1 MIDASGSTLNGY
13 WQRIRL
19 FRPSAKRYIIAN
31 TILGFAYGISSTIYN
46 LFLLSLGYSN
56 TFLGGILSISF
67 VSIAVSAF
75 FVGPLCSRIGAT
87 WSTILGL
94 LVLMASALWRV
105 LMPIPEVLILGEVV
119 GGVGSSLT
127 WIAFSPF
134 LSEHSSAFER
144 THLFGTTQSLN
155 IISMFIGSTVAG
167 VLPLW
172 FALTLTLP
180 IDSAPTFQLALFSW
194 IIPLVVAVVP
204 LLFIRKQNY
213 ILNQP
218 GSQPESSTTEK
229 DPKGNLGIV
238 LGFALVYVI
247 LGLGAGFIVPFLN
260 VFFWDFYNLPT
271 PFVGLIQGLGSASV
285 ALGTFLAPILSSR
298 IGKVRAIIVV
308 QTLSLPFLVTL
319 AVFVDPVI
327 ASASYILRQ
336 VFMTAAIPID
346 GALQMELVPRSWRTP
361 MSAVITA
368 VFNATL
374 AISVQITGQLY
385 DLGLYLL
392 PFWFTLICYSVGTAL
407 YAFFYKPEKRL
418 TRE

>member
-1 MIDASGSTLNGY
+1 VY
-13 WQRIRL
+13 
-19 FRPSAKRYIIAN
+19 
-31 TILGFAYGISSTIYN
+31 
-46 LFLLSLGYSN
+46 
-56 TFLGGILSISF
+56 
-67 VSIAVSAF
+67 
-75 FVGPLCSRIGAT
+75 
-87 WSTILGL
+87 
-94 LVLMASALWRV
+94 LVSALWRV
-105 LMPIPEVLILGEVV
+105 LNPIPDVLILGEVI
-119 GGVGSSLT
+119 GGVGVSLT

-134 LSEHSSAFER
+134 LSEHSSAYER
-144 THLFGTTQSLN
+144 THLFGATQSLN
-155 IISMFIGSTVAG
+155 IISGFIGSTVAG

-172 FALTLTLP
+172 FALVLALP

-194 IIPLVVAVVP
+194 IIPLVIAIIP
-204 LLFIRKQNY
+204 LLFIRKQNQ
-213 ILNQP
+213 I
-218 GSQPESSTTEK
+218 PEQNNTVGDAPSGDMLPEK
-229 DPKGNLGIV
+229 EPKGNLSIV
-238 LGFALVYVI
+238 IGFALVYVI
-247 LGLGAGFIVPFLN
+247 LGIGAGFIVPFLN

-319 AVFVDPVI
+319 AVFVDPFI

-346 GALQMELVPRSWRTP
+346 GALQMEIVPRSWRTP

-368 VFNATL
+368 VFNAAL

-392 PFWFTLICYSVGTAL
+392 PFWFTLICYSIGTAM

-418 TRE
+418 HEK